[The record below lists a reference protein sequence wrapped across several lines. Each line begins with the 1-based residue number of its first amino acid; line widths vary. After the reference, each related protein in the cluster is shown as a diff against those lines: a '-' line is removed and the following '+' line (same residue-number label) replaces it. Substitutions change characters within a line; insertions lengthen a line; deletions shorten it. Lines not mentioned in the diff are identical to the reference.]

1 MNYAKEYLNQI
12 RDLDAKIKQRQQ
24 DVEELRTAAMSSG
37 SLQLDANRIR
47 TDSPDPDPLASKVG
61 RYVDIEKEIGE
72 MLLELTE
79 LKHTIIGQ
87 IQMLGDQ
94 KYTDVLWKRYVELES
109 FAQIASEMGYNVR
122 HVTRIH
128 GRALQMF
135 NDYFDFERCP

>member
-1 MNYAKEYLNQI
+1 
-12 RDLDAKIKQRQQ
+12 
-24 DVEELRTAAMSSG
+24 MSSG

-135 NDYFDFERCP
+135 NDYFDFEGCP